1 MSFKDLAL
9 ATKVTAL
16 LLIMALTSMGGIF
29 YATHVMKSID
39 DSYSRLLDG
48 ESTATVLIA
57 RSNRSISDVIASLY
71 GNAAATTEALNQE
84 KAANRRKAIE
94 QFDDNLSK
102 ARAAIPARASEIE
115 GVASELRSVMNGAC
129 GEVTRLAQST
139 DVTENQKALAKLIAD
154 CEPLLR
160 GVQGRLIK
168 LNDGMIA
175 SVEKISNDNS
185 ASADSVSLMTLLL
198 MAIATAILVGVA
210 ILVVR
215 ATVSTPIARLLQA
228 MAKVERGDYGVTIEN
243 TERRD
248 EVGQLARGLDSF
260 KAALAEAE
268 RQRRAQ
274 EAAAAAE
281 QERIRKRGTLAEQFV
296 ARMEAIATAFAKS
309 SGEVSDAARNLSAT
323 AEETSRQAQAVSGAA
338 EEASTNVQTVAAS
351 TEEMSTSIREIAG
364 QVAKS
369 NSVAKVAA
377 DEAARTEMDVKA
389 LSQAADKIG
398 EVIDLINNIAGQ
410 TNLLALN
417 ATIEAARAGEA
428 GRGFAVV
435 ASEVKQ
441 LAAQTA
447 KATDEI
453 GGKIGEIQLATNRTV
468 GAIEKIVGTVADIQA
483 ISQAIASAIEQ
494 QSAATGEISSNTQL
508 AARGTEQVTENI
520 TGVGRAAEMTGAA
533 SNQLMGL
540 SGTLSG
546 QAKDLQK
553 EVNLFVEQLKAA

>member
-1 MSFKDLAL
+1 MSFKDLTL
-9 ATKVTAL
+9 ATKITAL
-16 LLIMALTSMGGIF
+16 LMLLALTSMGGIL
-29 YATHVMKSID
+29 YAAHSMRSID
-39 DSYSRLLDG
+39 ESYSRLLTA
-48 ESTATVLIA
+48 ESNATVYVA
-57 RSNRSISDVIASLY
+57 RANRNISDLIASLY
-71 GNAAATTEALNQE
+71 GNAAATTDAMNQQM
-84 KAANRRKAIE
+84 AGNRRKAFE
-94 QFDDNLSK
+94 LFEDNLGKARTSLPSK
-102 ARAAIPARASEIE
+102 AADLDALSSGIRA
-115 GVASELRSVMNGAC
+115 VMNGVC
-129 GEVTRLAQST
+129 GDVARMSQST
-139 DVTENQKALAKLIAD
+139 DPTENQKALGKMVSD
-154 CEPLLR
+154 CEPQMR
-160 GVQGRLIK
+160 DVQGRLVK
-168 LNDGMIA
+168 FNDVLIA
-175 SVEKISNDNS
+175 AVDKISDDNS
-185 ASADSVSLMTLLL
+185 AMTSSVSMMTLLGMVL
-198 MAIATAILVGVA
+198 ATV
-210 ILVVR
+210 LVVGLAIMIVR
-215 ATVSTPIARLLQA
+215 ASVSTPIARLLQT
-228 MAKVERGDYGVTIEN
+228 MTTIGKGDYSVTIEN

-248 EVGQLARGLDSF
+248 EVGQLARGLDAF

-398 EVIDLINNIAGQ
+398 EVVDLINNIAGQ

-447 KATDEI
+447 KATEEI

-483 ISQAIASAIEQ
+483 ISSAIASAIEQ